1 MKREF
6 DEIKRT
12 LIFAVILIIII
23 NIATYISYINGDDG
37 NTTVLVE
44 NIVSGLLN

>member
-23 NIATYISYINGDDG
+23 NIATYISYINGGDE
-37 NTTVLVE
+37 NSPVLVE
-44 NIVSGLLN
+44 EIVSGFLN

>member
-23 NIATYISYINGDDG
+23 NIATYISYTNGVGG
-37 NTTVLVE
+37 NSPVLVE
-44 NIVSGLLN
+44 EIVSGLLN